1 MYDLVVIGGGPAAL
15 AAAYFAA
22 GKRLN
27 AVMVYEELGG
37 KVGWLESLTGPQQH
51 APLPG
56 NELVHRLTVHIT
68 ASPDARSTTAC
79 WAWKRPATVFVSPPR
94 GTERSKSRTVLV
106 ATGATPLPLRVPGAE
121 RFLEHGLGYSAAT
134 HAHLV
139 AGQRVAVIGGGTA
152 GAQRRRRGRGDGRA
166 GVSDRA
172 QPARERPAPAA
183 GACSS
188 APTSSCST
196 GTRCASCTEPA
207 RSKRCVV
214 DGEAARA
221 S

>member
-68 ASPDARSTTAC
+68 AEPGRMLDDRVLGVETTGDGF
-79 WAWKRPATVFVSPPR
+79 RLT
-94 GTERSKSRTVLV
+94 TERHGTLEV
-106 ATGATPLPLRVPGAE
+106 AYRAGRD
-121 RFLEHGLGYSAAT
+121 RSNAA
-134 HAHLV
+134 A
-139 AGQRVAVIGGGTA
+139 AACA
-152 GAQRRRRGRGDGRA
+152 RRRALSRA
-166 GVSDRA
+166 W
-172 QPARERPAPAA
+172 A
-183 GACSS
+183 GLL
-188 APTSSCST
+188 
-196 GTRCASCTEPA
+196 GHH
-207 RSKRCVV
+207 
-214 DGEAARA
+214 ARA
-221 S
+221 SGGRATRRRDRRRDCERSAAPPRSR